1 MCELLGAYV
10 GEQSLHLGI
19 RRGIALVEIAQRR
32 SELAVGSAKSQKD
45 MKSRQKAI
53 HGNVSRLS
61 LSA

>member
-32 SELAVGSAKSQKD
+32 SELAVGSAELAHNDLCKLGI
-45 MKSRQKAI
+45 RRFYI
-53 HGNVSRLS
+53 NGVL
-61 LSA
+61 